1 MEPGPTD
8 QPAEDAQ
15 QPDTQAQPEEQPN
28 IDMKDVVGTEFMKDL
43 VGQLGLDIEQDNI
56 GDLLGEEEKQEEEK
70 KDDDN
75 KDGGDAAGGN
85 K

>member
-1 MEPGPTD
+1 
-8 QPAEDAQ
+8 
-15 QPDTQAQPEEQPN
+15 
-28 IDMKDVVGTEFMKDL
+28 MKDVVGTEFMKDL